1 MRIGFIGAGKVGF
14 SLGKFFAQGGVP
26 VTGYYSRRRDSAE
39 EAAHFTNTTAFQDIP
54 SLVAACDALFL
65 TVPDGSIT
73 QVYRQLPRDMLN
85 SKWICHCS
93 GALSAR
99 EAFPGIEET
108 GARGFSVHP
117 LFPVSSKYEA
127 YKELADAFFCVE
139 GDPEG
144 LELVSRLLRGLGCQ
158 VQEISAESKVRY
170 HAACVFASNLVCAL
184 AQESI
189 DLLEGCGFS
198 RQGALAALAPLMR
211 SNLNHLC
218 QVGPVKALT
227 GPVERCD
234 VSTVAKHLDCF
245 PTPEERE
252 LYRLLSRK
260 LVSVALERHP
270 DQQQTYLTMKEVLRD

>member
-1 MRIGFIGAGKVGF
+1 MKIGFIGAGKVGF
-14 SLGKFFAQGGVP
+14 SLGKFFVQGGVP

-39 EAAHFTNTTAFQDIP
+39 EAAHFTNTHAFHDLP
-54 SLVAACDALFL
+54 SLIAHCDALFL

-73 QVYRQLPRDMLN
+73 DVYRQLPQDMLHG
-85 SKWICHCS
+85 KWICHCS

-127 YKELADAFFCVE
+127 YRELADAFFCVE
-139 GDPEG
+139 GDPEE
-144 LELVSRLLRGLGCQ
+144 LESVSRLLRGLGCR

-170 HAACVFASNLVCAL
+170 HAACVFGSNLMCAL

-189 DLLEGCGFS
+189 DLLERCGFS
-198 RQGALAALAPLMR
+198 RQGALEALTPLMR

-218 QVGPVKALT
+218 QVGPVDALT

-245 PTPEERE
+245 PSPEERE

-260 LVSVALERHP
+260 LVSVAQERHP
-270 DQQQTYLTMKEVLRD
+270 EQDYLTMNEVLRD